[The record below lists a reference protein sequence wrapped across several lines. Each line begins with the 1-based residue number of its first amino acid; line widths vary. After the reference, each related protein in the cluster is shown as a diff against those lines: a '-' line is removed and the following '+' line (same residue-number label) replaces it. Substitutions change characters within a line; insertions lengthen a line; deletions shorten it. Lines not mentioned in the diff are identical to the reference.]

1 MARLS
6 RKTRTFPKPT
16 VNHWVLPLPGAG
28 ISVFETEIPALLGRL
43 LGLTE
48 KTLFDGRPGSQDAA
62 VDGLVGD
69 PLHGG
74 NIPAAHAVGDMHQEP
89 AALFLTDTLK
99 RRLQQ
104 ETLAL
109 PLGLRLLFLLT
120 GKVGILGGIGVCI
133 CQRFFVQHYIFVGLP
148 PTVTPFLGKQVRTE
162 IFPLLV
168 VLLGGIRVFRQ
179 EHLQGDFQ
187 HTIHKAVQDTAA
199 VPLALMIRIVVVFH
213 GV

>member
-1 MARLS
+1 MARSS

-43 LGLTE
+43 LGLMG
-48 KTLFDGRPGSQDAA
+48 KILFDGCPGSQDAA

-74 NIPAAHAVGDMHQEP
+74 NIPAAHAMGDMHQEP
-89 AALFLTDTLK
+89 AALFFANTLK
-99 RRLQQ
+99 RNLQQ
-104 ETLAL
+104 ATLAL
-109 PLGLRLLFLLT
+109 QVGLCRLFLLT
-120 GKVGILGGIGVCI
+120 GKVGILGGIGVHI
-133 CQRFFVQHYIFVGLP
+133 RQRFFVQQDIFVGLP
-148 PTVTPFLGKQVRTE
+148 PAVTPFLGKQARTE
-162 IFPLLV
+162 VFPLLV

-187 HTIHKAVQDTAA
+187 HTIRKAVQDTAA
-199 VPLALMIRIVVVFH
+199 VPPALMARILVVFH
-213 GV
+213 GA

>member
-133 CQRFFVQHYIFVGLP
+133 CQRFFVQHYIHENMLDGQKLGYAGRAASASPAVGYSHLHQEQQKGLVEAAFSKLKGFVL
-148 PTVTPFLGKQVRTE
+148 TK
-162 IFPLLV
+162 
-168 VLLGGIRVFRQ
+168 
-179 EHLQGDFQ
+179 
-187 HTIHKAVQDTAA
+187 
-199 VPLALMIRIVVVFH
+199 
-213 GV
+213 